1 MESQTSLPIQYRNG
15 SKSEIS
21 RGSDK
26 NPDSPATSRTSFQT
40 SLNESIIDVYERSE
54 VNAAVPDERTGTD
67 RRTSPTRRRSSS
79 ESAPLASGKKAT
91 DVASYT
97 IEQKINQTYNKTEI
111 ATPAF
116 FSPSQKKGSLL
127 DIWA

>member
-1 MESQTSLPIQYRNG
+1 MTSQSSVPIQYYNG

-21 RGSDK
+21 RGSEK
-26 NPDSPATSRTSFQT
+26 SLSNSTTSGTSFQT

-54 VNAAVPDERTGTD
+54 VNAAVPDERTGVD
-67 RRTSPTRRRSSS
+67 RRTSSPRRQSSS
-79 ESAPLASGKKAT
+79 SAPLQST
-91 DVASYT
+91 DVGVYST
-97 IEQKINQTYNKTEI
+97 RQKTNQTFNKAEKT
-111 ATPAF
+111 TPVF